1 VICEFSRPPVGVVRA
16 GYFAYLRYVMPLVAG
31 AASSNPEAYRY
42 LFDSIKDWPDQTRL
56 SQWLRGAGF
65 TRVAYRNLTTGV
77 VALHRGRKPANAA
90 IRASVAQRR
99 ARSTES
105 STSTDAAVSSSFTAL

>member
-1 VICEFSRPPVGVVRA
+1 VRA
-16 GYFAYLRYVMPLVAG
+16 GYFAYLRYVMPLVVG

-42 LFDSIKDWPDQTRL
+42 LFDSIKDWPDQTTL

-65 TRVAYRNLTTGV
+65 TRVAHRNLTTGV
-77 VALHRGRKPANAA
+77 VALHRGRKPLNAA

-99 ARSTES
+99 AGDATPAKRRPARAPFSPPS
-105 STSTDAAVSSSFTAL
+105 SPPSSSAQ